1 MPTGTSSTSFRIS
14 TGAKQALADRAA
26 REHTSATALLER
38 LIVEGIR
45 QLDHPGITFRGPE
58 HDRRAAL
65 AAGPDIWEIVS
76 RLGELDGPEEH
87 RIAALADE
95 IDLHPRLIRIAV
107 DYAAAHHDEIL
118 ERIENNRQAA
128 HAAREAAANRQALL
142 A

>member
-1 MPTGTSSTSFRIS
+1 MSVGTSSTSFRL
-14 TGAKQALADRAA
+14 TNAAKQALSDRAA

-65 AAGPDIWEIVS
+65 AAGPDVWEVVS
-76 RLGELDGPEEH
+76 RLNELDGSEEQ
-87 RIAALADE
+87 RIAVLADE
-95 IDLHPRLIRIAV
+95 TELHPRLIRLAL
-107 DYAAAHHDEIL
+107 DYAAMHRDEIL
-118 ERIENNRQAA
+118 ERIERNRQAA
-128 HAAREAAANRQALL
+128 EAARQAAVNRQALL